1 MGILP
6 MMWRGRPARLR
17 QGVYLL
23 AGILLSA
30 LSDCIAPAVRAAD
43 APSIQIRAGKTDT
56 HGVADSVAPEG
67 EVREA
72 PPSPTLATALSLKTG
87 LPFDERLAVVHAL
100 PAILSPD
107 HIVALTAFVSA
118 RSGPAGLDAGEI
130 YALKNDA
137 INALTRQQGF
147 VEKLVPILAGV
158 YADRKQDA
166 VMRDYALQHLA
177 VIALDGSKAYKWV
190 QHWQAVGAADAE
202 PELAATAML
211 HLVSAS
217 EKNSLSA
224 AQKQKLESAALRMAS
239 DKDKPDVSR
248 ITALQVCTR
257 LKVSAARQLAF
268 SLAQSPEA
276 GFPLRISAIAALGD
290 LGQGDERIVSLLKNY
305 ADGGERRLRVPAR
318 SALQH
323 IQH

>member
-1 MGILP
+1 MKKATLGGLCLCFFVSLSL
-6 MMWRGRPARLR
+6 RGE
-17 QGVYLL
+17 
-23 AGILLSA
+23 
-30 LSDCIAPAVRAAD
+30 
-43 APSIQIRAGKTDT
+43 PSHSPTLQIRTGKTDT
-56 HGVADSVAPEG
+56 HGVAESVTPEG
-67 EVREA
+67 EAREA
-72 PPSPTLATALSLKTG
+72 PASPTLATALSLKTG

-107 HIVALTAFVSA
+107 QIAALTAFVSA
-118 RSGPAGLDAGEI
+118 RSGPAGLDAGEV

-137 INALTRQQGF
+137 INALIRQQS
-147 VEKLVPILAGV
+147 VLPKLVPVLTGV

-177 VIALDGSKAYKWV
+177 VIALDGGKAYKWA

-217 EKNSLSA
+217 EKNSLTA
-224 AQKQKLESAALRMAS
+224 AQKQKLDSAALRMAS
-239 DKDKPDVSR
+239 DQNKPDVSR

-257 LKVSAARQLAF
+257 LKVSAARELAYT
-268 SLAQSPEA
+268 LAQSPEA

-290 LGQGDERIVSLLKNY
+290 LGSGDERVVSLLKNY
-305 ADGGERRLRVPAR
+305 ADGAERRLRIPAR
-318 SALQH
+318 SALQR
-323 IQH
+323 IQN